1 MKKENATKKIAII
14 ISDYNK
20 NVTKIMLSTASAT
33 AKKLGI
39 EVSDTIHVP
48 GALEIPFAMKNL
60 IESGKSSGK
69 SGKKPDG
76 IVALGAVIWGDT
88 DHDIVVA
95 HNCAALTLKLSLKYN
110 VPLGFGV
117 IGPRVKL
124 PQAEKKAEEYS
135 RRAVETVAEMINKF
149 SRK

>member
-1 MKKENATKKIAII
+1 MKKETAMKKIAII
-14 ISDYNK
+14 ISDYNEEI
-20 NVTKIMLSTASAT
+20 TKIMLSTASAT

-60 IESGKSSGK
+60 IESKK
-69 SGKKPDG
+69 SGKKIDG
-76 IVALGAVIWGDT
+76 IVALGAVIQGDT

-95 HNCAALTLKLSLKYN
+95 HNCAALTLELSLKHN
-110 VPLGFGV
+110 IPLGFGV
-117 IGPRVKL
+117 MGPRVKY
-124 PQAEKKAEEYS
+124 PQAKAKAKEYS
-135 RRAVETVAEMINKF
+135 GRAVETVAEMINRF